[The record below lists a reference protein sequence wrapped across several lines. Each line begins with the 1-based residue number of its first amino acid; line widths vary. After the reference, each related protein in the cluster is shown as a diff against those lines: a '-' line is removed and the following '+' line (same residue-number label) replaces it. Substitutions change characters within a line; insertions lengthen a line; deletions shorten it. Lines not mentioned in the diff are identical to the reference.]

1 MSLDENLVAEL
12 VRREVVT
19 DTFRR
24 LPPDKK
30 ERIYRTSIELF
41 GDYGY
46 DGVAIDQLCRE
57 CGISKGSFFQYFA
70 SKSHLLEFDILV
82 LDDFLGRWID
92 EVRRSETAV
101 LARDRIQ
108 YLYRS
113 VVVNTRLFHAEQTF
127 YLFATNALQHAGV
140 TLEGIDL
147 ERHFHVYITEI
158 IRRGVQIGEIRG
170 DFEVELTSH
179 LVSLIVGALVG
190 RQYSRRRGSHRETE
204 DYLISFLFDGIKA

>member
-1 MSLDENLVAEL
+1 
-12 VRREVVT
+12 
-19 DTFRR
+19 TFRR

-30 ERIYRTSIELF
+30 ERIYRATIELF
-41 GDYGY
+41 GNYGY
-46 DGVAIDQLCRE
+46 DGVAVDQLCRE

-82 LDDFLGRWID
+82 LDDFLGKWID
-92 EVRRSETAV
+92 EVRRTETAV

-113 VVVNTRLFHAEQTF
+113 VVINTRLFRAEQTF
-127 YLFATNALQHAGV
+127 YLFVTNALQHAGV

-147 ERHFHVYITEI
+147 ERHFFGYVTDIV
-158 IRRGVQIGEIRG
+158 RRGVQTGEVRG

-179 LVSLIVGALVG
+179 LVSLIVGALVS
-190 RQYSRRRGSHRETE
+190 RQYSPSRSSHRETE